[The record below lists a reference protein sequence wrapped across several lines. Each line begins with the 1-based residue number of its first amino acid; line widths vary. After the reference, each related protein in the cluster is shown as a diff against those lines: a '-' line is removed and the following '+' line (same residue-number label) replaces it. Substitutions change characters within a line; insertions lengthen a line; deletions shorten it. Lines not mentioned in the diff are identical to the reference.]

1 MTDTKQKRGPWTQ
14 LSSDTVYENPWIRV
28 DHQQVITPG
37 GTDGI
42 YGLVHFKHCALAIIP
57 VDEQGNTRLVG
68 QYRYALDQY
77 SWELPMGGGVLGQP
91 ILASAQRELNEETG
105 LYGGQWQQVMML
117 HTSNSV
123 TDEVAYVFIA
133 TGLQQGAQQ
142 LEPSE
147 SDLVVKTLPFQ
158 QAIDMVMSGEI
169 TDAISV
175 AGLLAAQRCIK
186 VVDS

>member
-1 MTDTKQKRGPWTQ
+1 MSGSIKKRGPWSQ
-14 LSSDTVYENPWIRV
+14 LSTETVYENPWVRIE
-28 DHQQVITPG
+28 HQNVVTPG

-57 VDEQGNTRLVG
+57 IDEQGNTRLVG

-77 SWELPMGGGVLGQP
+77 SWELPMGGGVLDQA
-91 ILASAQRELNEETG
+91 ILPSAQRELKEETG
-105 LYGGQWQQVMML
+105 LCGGQWQQLLKL

-123 TDEVAYVFIA
+123 TDEVGYVFIA
-133 TGLQQGAQQ
+133 TGLQQGQQQ

-147 SDLVVKTLPFQ
+147 ADLVVKSLPLQ
-158 QAIDMVMSGEI
+158 EAIDMAINGQI

-175 AGLLAAQRCIK
+175 AGLLAAHRFIK
-186 VVDS
+186 ADDN